1 MENIKQVIK
10 AQYSGNE
17 AGLNWTKSFIKDMDE
32 SREIRKECLTNQLV
46 LNRVNFANDF
56 NPSVAV
62 FGESQVGSRT
72 LSTTSSPPPKARLPS
87 MMARSKM
94 GMASL
99 KALIP

>member
-62 FGESQVGSRT
+62 FGESC
-72 LSTTSSPPPKARLPS
+72 P
-87 MMARSKM
+87 
-94 GMASL
+94 
-99 KALIP
+99 